1 MGVVNRTS
9 LEEICKKTV
18 ISGTSMFILASWNK
32 FLSFLLSESSISP
45 TKHSFPQCDRGIIYI
60 FQSGDRMTYTH
71 CWVAVTDPR
80 PFPEWKG
87 MVQKVITA
95 GGKIKEKPEKVAD
108 QGCGLFHQAVA
119 HITQLLAVCMNMSP
133 AVVVIVHLSISMHT
147 GFDIYLRLWKYKT
160 NGSCISVAKSHP
172 TLCSLMDCSM
182 PCSSI
187 LHCLPEFVLC
197 IEVPLTESQ

>member
-1 MGVVNRTS
+1 MGVVKGRHWKRFAKRQWFQGHPCSS
-9 LEEICKKTV
+9 LRPETNSSPFC
-18 ISGTSMFILASWNK
+18 SLSPQ
-32 FLSFLLSESSISP
+32 FLQLSALSHNVTE
-45 TKHSFPQCDRGIIYI
+45 GVIYI

-71 CWVAVTDPR
+71 CWVPVTDPR

-87 MVQKVITA
+87 TVQKVITA

-108 QGCGLFHQAVA
+108 QGCGLFRQTVA

-133 AVVVIVHLSISMHT
+133 AVVVIVHLSISTHT
-147 GFDIYLRLWKYKT
+147 GFDLYLRLWKYKT
-160 NGSCISVAKSHP
+160 NGSCISVAKSRL
-172 TLCSLMDCSM
+172 TLCSLMDCST

-197 IEVPLTESQ
+197 IEVLLTESQ